1 MGAMGLNHVPVSFHK
16 GKERRDRVEVNPEQD
31 RCQPN
36 RCVLNSVKT
45 GFGEI
50 DEKHS

>member
-1 MGAMGLNHVPVSFHK
+1 MVAMGLNHVPVSQ

-31 RCQPN
+31 HCQPD
-36 RCVLNSVKT
+36 RCVLNFVKT
-45 GFGEI
+45 GFGET